1 MKTNLLIIAA
11 ALALAGCGGSST
23 TTEPLTDLNPAF
35 SGTWNGNTLVS
46 VPGFP
51 SSSFAS
57 QLVIVASGR
66 TATITKLCPDGT
78 GTLVAS
84 GSGSAAAWTGS
95 LACPP
100 VAVSGCSSVTAS
112 LTSANGSLSADATT
126 LTVQAAGTASGCS
139 FTSAVTLG
147 FVGTK

>member
-11 ALALAGCGGSST
+11 ALALAGCGSST

-35 SGTWNGNTLVS
+35 GGTWNGNTLVS
-46 VPGFP
+46 AQGLP
-51 SSSFAS
+51 SSSFPS

-66 TATITKLCPDGT
+66 TATITKVCPGGT
-78 GTLVAS
+78 GTVVAS
-84 GSGSAAAWTGS
+84 GSGNSAAWTGS

-100 VAVSGCSSVTAS
+100 VQVSACPAVTAT

-139 FTSAVTLG
+139 ATSAVTLS